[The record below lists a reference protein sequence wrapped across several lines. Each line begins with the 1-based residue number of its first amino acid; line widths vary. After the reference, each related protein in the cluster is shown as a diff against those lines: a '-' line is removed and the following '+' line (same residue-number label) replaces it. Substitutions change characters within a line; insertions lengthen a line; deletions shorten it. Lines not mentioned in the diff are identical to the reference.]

1 MAKNKRKAGKKA
13 KNGTISSFNEIHYTA
28 SFQSENLLNLY
39 VENTKFREMV
49 DSGSYVYVDGK
60 IVLNSSRYITFVGG
74 RARIRADI
82 RDDVPDY
89 CLHYRKIVEV
99 PCQKSKMHSICAQR
113 EFPRYNRHHDALYRE
128 SVKLPKRE
136 KTKNELEDAKLISSV
151 NDVTRENIL
160 AIVGNAHR
168 AGENFSEALTRFMS
182 ESHITE
188 EELSGLTGLAPKT
201 IQRMRNSNLRTSL
214 KSVIAVCVALSLDL
228 YNGMYLVHLAGF
240 ELTNSYE
247 DKVYYFI
254 LGFAYKETVY
264 DCNRMLE
271 RLLMKPLTKL

>member
-1 MAKNKRKAGKKA
+1 
-13 KNGTISSFNEIHYTA
+13 
-28 SFQSENLLNLY
+28 
-39 VENTKFREMV
+39 MV

-60 IVLNSSRYITFVGG
+60 IVLNSSRYITFLGG

-89 CLHYRKIVEV
+89 CLHYKKIVEV
-99 PCQKSKMHSICAQR
+99 PYQKPKLRSICAHR
-113 EFPRYNRHHDALYRE
+113 VFPRYNRHHDALYRE

-182 ESHITE
+182 EKSHHRRRTFWAYWISLQDHTAYAQLQFTDIAKVRDCCLCSSE
-188 EELSGLTGLAPKT
+188 FRFV
-201 IQRMRNSNLRTSL
+201 QRYVSRPFGWLRTYKQL
-214 KSVIAVCVALSLDL
+214 RRQSVL
-228 YNGMYLVHLAGF
+228 F
-240 ELTNSYE
+240 
-247 DKVYYFI
+247 YFGI
-254 LGFAYKETVY
+254 CL
-264 DCNRMLE
+264 
-271 RLLMKPLTKL
+271 